1 MTQVYINSIGIFL
14 PGDPV
19 ENDEMEDVLGKVNN
33 RSSKAR
39 RKILNSN
46 GIKKRHY
53 AIDKNQRTLF
63 SNSQLAA
70 HAIRHSIARADL
82 APNSVDLLVAGT
94 TFPDLLV
101 PGFGSMVHGE
111 LSEFSPIEVVS
122 THGVC
127 CCGMTALK
135 YAMAMVQLGQKKI
148 AVSAASELPSRLFK
162 NTRFEAETKIQQGK
176 HVDFDTEFLRWML
189 SDGAGAAVLQPQP
202 KVGQLSLSIEWIE
215 LISHAH
221 ELPVCMYT
229 GRNQPDSKKNWMDY
243 PSTVEAAADGAL
255 DLRQNIR
262 LLDKA
267 VTLGTQGIPIVLQ
280 QKGVDVKD
288 IDWFLCHYSSHFFR
302 DKVRDHLDLLDCS
315 IPQEKWFTNLYTRG
329 NTGAASI
336 YLMLE
341 ELLYSDKL
349 EPNQTLFCS
358 VPESGRFST
367 AYMLLKTVAA

>member
-1 MTQVYINSIGIFL
+1 MV
-14 PGDPV
+14 
-19 ENDEMEDVLGKVNN
+19 
-33 RSSKAR
+33 
-39 RKILNSN
+39 
-46 GIKKRHY
+46 
-53 AIDKNQRTLF
+53 
-63 SNSQLAA
+63 AA
-70 HAIRHSIARADL
+70 
-82 APNSVDLLVAGT
+82 T

-111 LSEFSPIEVVS
+111 LTEFSPIEVVS

-135 YAMAMVQLGQKKI
+135 YAAAMVQLGQKQTAI
-148 AVSAASELPSRLFK
+148 STASELPSRLFK

-189 SDGAGAAVLQPQP
+189 SDGAGAAVVQPQP
-202 KVGQLSLSIEWIE
+202 TAGQLSLSIEWIE
-215 LISHAH
+215 LISYAH

-229 GRNQPDSKKNWMDY
+229 GRNRPDSEQNWMDY
-243 PSTVEAAADGAL
+243 PSTVEAAAAGAL

-267 VTLGTQGIPIVLQ
+267 VSLGSQGIPPTLQ
-280 QKGVDVKD
+280 QKGVNVDD

-302 DKVRDHLDLLDCS
+302 DKVKDHLDLLECS

-329 NTGAASI
+329 NTGAASM

-341 ELLYSDKL
+341 ELLYSGKL
-349 EPNQTLFCS
+349 KPNQTLFCV

-367 AYMLLKTVAA
+367 AYMLLKTVVG